1 LSAWTTTASYWPTT
15 AGSIICWKQ
24 KINNIRVVLLYN
36 NLVTTLITV
45 TTWHFAWSDDTN
57 KANNYNFIIQ
67 IFLVFFSISNI
78 QRIRVLVFN
87 TTFNNISVISWLSV
101 LLMEENGVPR
111 ENHRP
116 IASHWQIL
124 SHNVVSCTPHHE
136 WDSNSQLSWW

>member
-24 KINNIRVVLLYN
+24 KINNIRVVLFYN

-45 TTWHFAWSDDTN
+45 TTWHFAWSDDT
-57 KANNYNFIIQ
+57 KTLCMIIYDSN
-67 IFLVFFSISNI
+67 LSCFFSISNI